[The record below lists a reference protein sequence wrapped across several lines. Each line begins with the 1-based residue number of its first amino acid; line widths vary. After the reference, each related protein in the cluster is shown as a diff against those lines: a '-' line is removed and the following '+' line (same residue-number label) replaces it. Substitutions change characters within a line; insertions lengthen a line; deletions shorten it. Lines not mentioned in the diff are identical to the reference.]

1 MSKIEI
7 EKLEQ
12 KLERCKN
19 ICIDEVD
26 KNEIEDISKINI
38 NKRKSSKDRILDFL
52 NSVSNPYIFK
62 VNGKLVKIEFSNN
75 TRTAESCITNVIKSI
90 YE

>member
-1 MSKIEI
+1 MNKIDI
-7 EKLEQ
+7 ENLQQ

-19 ICIDEVD
+19 MCIDEVD
-26 KNEIEDISKINI
+26 ENEIEDISKINI

>member
-1 MSKIEI
+1 MNKIDI

-12 KLERCKN
+12 KLEKCKK
-19 ICIDEVD
+19 ISIDEVNAND
-26 KNEIEDISKINI
+26 IEDI
-38 NKRKSSKDRILDFL
+38 
-52 NSVSNPYIFK
+52 
-62 VNGKLVKIEFSNN
+62 SNN

>member
-1 MSKIEI
+1 MNKIDI

-12 KLERCKN
+12 KLEKCKN
-19 ICIDEVD
+19 ISIDEVNAND
-26 KNEIEDISKINI
+26 IEDISNINI

-52 NSVSNPYIFK
+52 RSASNPYIFK

>member
-1 MSKIEI
+1 MDI

>member
-1 MSKIEI
+1 MSKIDI

>member
-1 MSKIEI
+1 MSKMDI

-75 TRTAESCITNVIKSI
+75 TRTAESCITNVIKNI